1 MSEVTLRTCANAVQ
15 TSVASTAG
23 SKAILA
29 ANAARRGAIIQNTS
43 TDVLYLLFGGG
54 TADTTVTHTVRLASN
69 AYYEVPFGFT
79 GAITGISSGT
89 NGAANIT
96 EFT

>member
-23 SKAILA
+23 SKTILA

-54 TADTTVTHTVRLASN
+54 TADTTVTHTV
-69 AYYEVPFGFT
+69 
-79 GAITGISSGT
+79 
-89 NGAANIT
+89 
-96 EFT
+96 

>member
-1 MSEVTLRTCANAVQ
+1 MSEITLRTCSASTQ
-15 TSVASTAG
+15 TTVASTAS

-29 ANAARRGAIIQNTS
+29 ANLARRGAIIQNTS

-54 TADTTVTHTVRLASN
+54 TADTTVAHTVRLASN